1 MKKDNISEN
10 EKKTLKNKKKTKI
23 KMSFYT
29 FQNLD
34 CLIPIQIYKTIEI
47 KVYTTSTKVNELN
60 DSLHIYHDYLLNVVK
75 SNDRILLKR

>member
-1 MKKDNISEN
+1 MIDLILTYNFFIYKDTTIG
-10 EKKTLKNKKKTKI
+10 I
-23 KMSFYT
+23 WHT

-34 CLIPIQIYKTIEI
+34 RLFPIQIYKTIEI

-60 DSLHIYHDYLLNVVK
+60 DSLNIYHDYLLNVVK